1 MTMCYFMLKKLE
13 ITADNFTLFLRITK
27 NGFHNKMA
35 KTVSVYLHVS
45 YYKRLLSFSCTTT
58 TSVCMRDKQVL
69 KAEAQTFKCG
79 ETEAFHSTS
88 NGAS

>member
-1 MTMCYFMLKKLE
+1 MLLVSVTAKFSIRREGSMTMSYFMLKKLE

-35 KTVSVYLHVS
+35 KTVSVYLHAS

-58 TSVCMRDKQVL
+58 TSV
-69 KAEAQTFKCG
+69 
-79 ETEAFHSTS
+79 
-88 NGAS
+88 